1 MYLGQALESIL
12 AQETGYTYEI
22 LVGDDASAD
31 GTQDIIRDYAAKNGC
46 IVPVLR
52 SRNLGT
58 TRNVYDLARRSRG
71 RYIIGMDGDDCFAGT
86 DRIQRQVDFL
96 ESHPEYSAVCGK
108 CRLIGEMGQPFS
120 IEVIPEKARFWL
132 FDKRE
137 FHWRDFEEWKMP
149 GHTSACMGR
158 NYWLQH
164 DAKIMYE
171 AHDFVGDRT
180 GVLLS
185 LLDGPIYCTDEIVSC
200 YRIRDGSGNFMGKY
214 VSQNLRWLEV
224 RMMHRLEEYA
234 KTRGKSLNL
243 SWIKK
248 QRLVGAVCIWM
259 KEPSEE
265 NFEVTRKILEIEE
278 NSGEYMTLA
287 VKTLILKS
295 YYWNTLHKDYPID
308 VG

>member
-1 MYLGQALESIL
+1 MAEQAPGLDAGLYQGYKDMVRLDSVDVSILICTYNHEKYIGQALESIL

-71 RYIIGMDGDDCFAGT
+71 RYIVGMDGDDCFAGT

-185 LLDGPIYCTDEIVSC
+185 LLEGPIYCTDEIASC

-214 VSQNLRWLEV
+214 VSQNLRC
-224 RMMHRLEEYA
+224 A
-234 KTRGKSLNL
+234 
-243 SWIKK
+243 
-248 QRLVGAVCIWM
+248 
-259 KEPSEE
+259 
-265 NFEVTRKILEIEE
+265 
-278 NSGEYMTLA
+278 
-287 VKTLILKS
+287 
-295 YYWNTLHKDYPID
+295 
-308 VG
+308 